1 MFYVSVIGKIG
12 SIGFYAE
19 EAIYIFN
26 FIAVS
31 REPNIED
38 TNSMLKWTTLNPFFG
53 KTWEI
58 NNK

>member
-1 MFYVSVIGKIG
+1 MLRKL
-12 SIGFYAE
+12 
-19 EAIYIFN
+19 YIFN
-26 FIAVS
+26 FITVS

-53 KTWEI
+53 KMWEI